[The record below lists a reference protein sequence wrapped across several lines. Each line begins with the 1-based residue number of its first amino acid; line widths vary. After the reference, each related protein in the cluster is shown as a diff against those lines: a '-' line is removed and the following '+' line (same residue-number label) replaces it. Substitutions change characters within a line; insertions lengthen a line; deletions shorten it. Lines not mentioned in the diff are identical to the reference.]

1 MQRFDT
7 IIKNG
12 TIVTA
17 ADTYQSDIGIK
28 DGKIVQIALNL
39 DDLAK
44 KTIDAH
50 GKYIFPGGI
59 DPHTHMDM
67 PFGGTFSSDDF
78 LTGTKA
84 AACGGT
90 TTILDFAVQPKG
102 KTLKETTEIW
112 REKADDKACIDYGIH
127 ISITDMN
134 DDILE
139 EMGEIIKEG
148 YSSFKLFMTYEGM
161 RVEDDTLMKALI
173 KARDEGGIICVHA
186 ENHYVIDYLVKK
198 LLKEGKTEPKYHA
211 VSRPELCEGEA
222 AGRAIKLAEIC
233 EAPLYIVHNTCKASI
248 SEIERARRL
257 GYPIMGETCPQYL
270 LLSYEN
276 YEEEGFNGAKY
287 VMSPPLRD
295 KKNWEHV
302 WNALANDTLQ
312 VVSTDHCP
320 FFMEQKKMGVDSF
333 NKIPNGAPGVELRM
347 SLMYTYGVLKNRFS
361 LQRFVQVT
369 STNAAKIFGMYP
381 QKGTIAVGS
390 DADLV
395 IFDPNKEIEIKQ
407 ENLNENVDYTP
418 YEGFKLKGY
427 PVMTLLRGELIA
439 RDGKFVAQKAM
450 GKFVKRGKGEIL

>member
-1 MQRFDT
+1 MQNFDT

-12 TIVTA
+12 TIVMA
-17 ADTYQSDIGIK
+17 SDIYKGDIGIK
-28 DGKIVQIALNL
+28 DGKVVQIGL
-39 DDLAK
+39 DLEDSGK
-44 KTIDAH
+44 KIIDA
-50 GKYIFPGGI
+50 GDKYIFPGGI

-90 TTILDFAVQPKG
+90 TTIVDFAVQPKG
-102 KTLKETTEIW
+102 KTLKETTKIW
-112 REKADDKACIDYGIH
+112 REKADNKACIDYGIH
-127 ISITDMN
+127 IAITDMN
-134 DDILE
+134 DEILE
-139 EMGEIIKEG
+139 EMEEVIKEG

-161 RVEDDTLMKALI
+161 RVEDDTLMRALM
-173 KARDEGGIICVHA
+173 KARDKGGVICVHA
-186 ENHYVIDYLVKK
+186 ENHYVIDYFIKK

-211 VSRPELCEGEA
+211 ISRPELCEGEA

-233 EAPLYIVHNTCKASI
+233 GAPLYIVHNSCEASV
-248 SEIERARRL
+248 SEIERARKL

-295 KKNWEHV
+295 KKNWEHI
-302 WNALANDTLQ
+302 WKALSKDTLQ
-312 VVSTDHCP
+312 VVATDHCP
-320 FFMEQKKMGVDSF
+320 FFMEQKRMGIDSF

-347 SLMYTYGVLKNRFS
+347 SLMYTYGVLEDRIS
-361 LQRFVQVT
+361 LQRFVEVT

-390 DADLV
+390 DADLI
-395 IFDPNKEIEIKQ
+395 IFDPNKEIEIKE

-427 PVMTLLRGELIA
+427 PVMTLLRGEVIA
-439 RDGKFVAQKAM
+439 KNGKFVGQKGV
-450 GKFVKRGKGEIL
+450 GKFVKRGKGDII

>member
-1 MQRFDT
+1 MQNFDT

-17 ADTYQSDIGIK
+17 SDTYKGDIGIK
-28 DGKIVQIALNL
+28 DGKLVQIGL
-39 DDLAK
+39 DLEDSGK
-44 KTIDAH
+44 KIIDA
-50 GKYIFPGGI
+50 GDKYIFPGGI

-90 TTILDFAVQPKG
+90 TTIVDFAVQPKG
-102 KTLKETTEIW
+102 KTLKETTKIW
-112 REKADDKACIDYGIH
+112 REKADNKACIDYGIH
-127 ISITDMN
+127 IAITDMN
-134 DDILE
+134 DEILE
-139 EMGEIIKEG
+139 EMEEVIKEG

-161 RVEDDTLMKALI
+161 RVEDDTLMRALM
-173 KARDEGGIICVHA
+173 KARDKGGVICVHA
-186 ENHYVIDYLVKK
+186 ENHYVIDYFIKK
-198 LLKEGKTEPKYHA
+198 LLKEGKTKPKYHA
-211 VSRPELCEGEA
+211 ISRPELCEGEA

-233 EAPLYIVHNTCKASI
+233 GAPLYIVHNSCEASV
-248 SEIERARRL
+248 SEVERARKL

-295 KKNWEHV
+295 KKNWEHI
-302 WNALANDTLQ
+302 WKALSKDTLQ
-312 VVSTDHCP
+312 VVATDHCP
-320 FFMEQKKMGVDSF
+320 FFMEQKRMGIDSF

-347 SLMYTYGVLKNRFS
+347 SLMYTYGVLEDRIS
-361 LQRFVQVT
+361 LQRFVEVT

-390 DADLV
+390 DADLI
-395 IFDPNKEIEIKQ
+395 IFDPNKEIEIKE

-427 PVMTLLRGELIA
+427 PVMTLLRGEVIA
-439 RDGKFVAQKAM
+439 KNGKFVGQKGV
-450 GKFVKRGKGEIL
+450 GKFVKRGKGDII

>member
-1 MQRFDT
+1 MQNFDT

-17 ADTYQSDIGIK
+17 SDTYKGDIGIK
-28 DGKIVQIALNL
+28 DGKVVQIGL
-39 DDLAK
+39 DLEDSGK
-44 KTIDAH
+44 KIIDA
-50 GKYIFPGGI
+50 GDKYIFPGGI

-90 TTILDFAVQPKG
+90 TTIVDFAVQPKG
-102 KTLKETTEIW
+102 KTLKETTKIW
-112 REKADDKACIDYGIH
+112 REKADNKACIDYGIH
-127 ISITDMN
+127 IAITDMN
-134 DDILE
+134 DEILD

-161 RVEDDTLMKALI
+161 RVEDDTLMRALM
-173 KARDEGGIICVHA
+173 KARDKGGVICVHA
-186 ENHYVIDYLVKK
+186 ENHYVIDYFIKK

-211 VSRPELCEGEA
+211 ISRPELCEGEA

-233 EAPLYIVHNTCKASI
+233 GAPLYIVHNSCEASV
-248 SEIERARRL
+248 SEIERARKL

-295 KKNWEHV
+295 KKNWEHI
-302 WNALANDTLQ
+302 WKALSKDTLQ
-312 VVSTDHCP
+312 VVATDHCP
-320 FFMEQKKMGVDSF
+320 FFMEQKRMGIDSF

-347 SLMYTYGVLKNRFS
+347 SLMYTYGVLEDRIS
-361 LQRFVQVT
+361 LQRFVEVT

-390 DADLV
+390 DADLI
-395 IFDPNKEIEIKQ
+395 IFDPNKEIEIKE

-427 PVMTLLRGELIA
+427 PVMTLLRGEVIA
-439 RDGKFVAQKAM
+439 KNGKFVGQKGV
-450 GKFVKRGKGEIL
+450 GKFVKRGKGDII

>member
-1 MQRFDT
+1 MQNFDT

-17 ADTYQSDIGIK
+17 SDTYKGDIGIK
-28 DGKIVQIALNL
+28 DGKVVQIGL
-39 DDLAK
+39 DLEDSGK
-44 KTIDAH
+44 KIIDA
-50 GKYIFPGGI
+50 GDKYIFPGGI

-90 TTILDFAVQPKG
+90 TTIVDFAVQPKG
-102 KTLKETTEIW
+102 KTLKETTKIW
-112 REKADDKACIDYGIH
+112 REKADNKACIDYGIH
-127 ISITDMN
+127 IAITDMN
-134 DDILE
+134 DEILE
-139 EMGEIIKEG
+139 EMEEVIKEG

-161 RVEDDTLMKALI
+161 RVEDDTLMRALM
-173 KARDEGGIICVHA
+173 KARDKGGVICVHA
-186 ENHYVIDYLVKK
+186 ENHYVIDYFIKK

-211 VSRPELCEGEA
+211 ISRPELCEGEA

-233 EAPLYIVHNTCKASI
+233 GAPLYIVHNSCEASV
-248 SEIERARRL
+248 SEIERARKL

-295 KKNWEHV
+295 KKNWEHI
-302 WNALANDTLQ
+302 WKALSKDTLQ
-312 VVSTDHCP
+312 VVATDHCP
-320 FFMEQKKMGVDSF
+320 FFMEQKRMGIDSF

-347 SLMYTYGVLKNRFS
+347 SLMYTYGVLEDRIS
-361 LQRFVQVT
+361 LQRFVEVT

-390 DADLV
+390 DADLI
-395 IFDPNKEIEIKQ
+395 IFDPNKEIEIKE

-427 PVMTLLRGELIA
+427 PVMTLLRGEVIA
-439 RDGKFVAQKAM
+439 KNGKFVGQKGV
-450 GKFVKRGKGEIL
+450 GKFVKRGKGDII

>member
-1 MQRFDT
+1 MQNFHT

-17 ADTYQSDIGIK
+17 LDIYKGDIGIK
-28 DGKIVQIALNL
+28 DGKIVQIGL
-39 DDLAK
+39 DLESSGK
-44 KTIDAH
+44 KVIDAE

-90 TTILDFAVQPKG
+90 TTIVDFAVQPKG
-102 KTLKETTEIW
+102 KTLKETTKIW
-112 REKADDKACIDYGIH
+112 REKADNKACIDYGIH
-127 ISITDMN
+127 IAITDMN
-134 DDILE
+134 DEILD

-161 RVEDDTLMKALI
+161 RVEDDTLMRALM
-173 KARDEGGIICVHA
+173 KARDKGGVICVHA
-186 ENHYVIDYLVKK
+186 ENHYVIDYFIKK

-211 VSRPELCEGEA
+211 ISRPELCEGEA

-233 EAPLYIVHNTCKASI
+233 GAPLYIVHNSCEASV
-248 SEIERARRL
+248 SEIERARKL

-295 KKNWEHV
+295 KKNWEHI
-302 WNALANDTLQ
+302 WKALSKDTLQ
-312 VVSTDHCP
+312 VVATDHCP
-320 FFMEQKKMGVDSF
+320 FFMEQKRMGIDSF

-347 SLMYTYGVLKNRFS
+347 SLMYTYGVLEDRIS
-361 LQRFVQVT
+361 LQRFVEVT

-390 DADLV
+390 DADLI
-395 IFDPNKEIEIKQ
+395 IFDPNKEIEIKE

-427 PVMTLLRGELIA
+427 PVMTLLRGEVIA
-439 RDGKFVAQKAM
+439 KDGKFVGQKGV
-450 GKFVKRGKGEIL
+450 GKFVKRGKGDII